1 MYNSSETST
10 RIKKLAQEKGIQM
23 IELQKKCGLS
33 KNTITQS
40 GKSQEGMK
48 AKNLYSI
55 AELLN
60 CSVDYL
66 LGRVDTPNGTYTINN
81 QNTTVS
87 GTQANVINHNVTASE
102 NTPDT
107 LTEQFIQVFRELD
120 FKDKVD
126 VMKIVT
132 DKIKK

>member
-33 KNTITQS
+33 KNTIMQS

-66 LGRVDTPNGTYTINN
+66 LGRTDTPNGTYTINN

-87 GTQANVINHNVTASE
+87 GTQANVINGNINSSE
-102 NTPDT
+102 QSDCIEKEFIEIFKKLT
-107 LTEQFIQVFRELD
+107 LV
-120 FKDKVD
+120 DKVS
-126 VMKIVT
+126 VMDFAINKIN
-132 DKIKK
+132 K

>member
-87 GTQANVINHNVTASE
+87 GTQANVINGNINSSE
-102 NTPDT
+102 QSDCIEKEFIEIFKKLT
-107 LTEQFIQVFRELD
+107 LV
-120 FKDKVD
+120 DKVS
-126 VMKIVT
+126 VMDFAINKIN
-132 DKIKK
+132 K

>member
-40 GKSQEGMK
+40 GKSQEATK

-55 AELLN
+55 AELVN

-87 GTQANVINHNVTASE
+87 GTQANVINGNINSSE
-102 NTPDT
+102 QSDCIEKEFIEIFKKLT
-107 LTEQFIQVFRELD
+107 LV
-120 FKDKVD
+120 DKVS
-126 VMKIVT
+126 VMDFAINKIN
-132 DKIKK
+132 K

>member
-66 LGRVDTPNGTYTINN
+66 LGRVDTQNGTYTINN

-87 GTQANVINHNVTASE
+87 GTQANVINGNINSSE
-102 NTPDT
+102 QSDCIEKEFIEIFKKLT
-107 LTEQFIQVFRELD
+107 LV
-120 FKDKVD
+120 DKVS
-126 VMKIVT
+126 VMDFAINKIN
-132 DKIKK
+132 K

>member
-1 MYNSSETST
+1 MYNSLETST

-33 KNTITQS
+33 KNTIMQS

-87 GTQANVINHNVTASE
+87 GTQANVINHNATAPE
-102 NTPDT
+102 NTSDT
-107 LTEQFIQVFRELD
+107 LTEQFMQKFEELD